1 MAKACGFCGGP
12 GVTKEHL
19 WPDWLRKLILASRGG
34 GKGKKF
40 RAEFER
46 DGITKHYETTN
57 LETRV
62 SMPCKKCNEGWMHD
76 LENVVT
82 SFLGPM
88 AFPGEGT
95 VLDWD
100 RCLALSRW
108 SLKVA
113 MVFEFTG
120 DKRYFTEDERREFKE
135 FFAMP
140 ENMDLGGALSRAE
153 ACSRS

>member
-1 MAKACGFCGGP
+1 
-12 GVTKEHL
+12 
-19 WPDWLRKLILASRGG
+19 
-34 GKGKKF
+34 
-40 RAEFER
+40 
-46 DGITKHYETTN
+46 
-57 LETRV
+57 
-62 SMPCKKCNEGWMHD
+62 MHD

-100 RCLALSRW
+100 RSLALSRW

-120 DKRYFTEDERREFKE
+120 DKRYFTKDERREFKE

-140 ENMDLGGALSRAE
+140 ENLWISRWGAIDGPKPVHGS
-153 ACSRS
+153 